1 MAFKVTSPMLIAGAV
16 HIWQISLAIDSA
28 LVQTCRN
35 LLSED
40 EIARADRFYFE
51 RDRVHFTAARAAMR
65 TILAQYLNI
74 APEAVAFSY
83 GEKGKPELAPSLS
96 ESGLKFNLSHSHGRA
111 LLGVTLHSH
120 IGADIEFINHEFAGT
135 EIATRFFSPR
145 EVSTLCALSP
155 QDQSAAFFS
164 CWTRK
169 EAYIKAVG
177 EGLSIALDSFDVAFG
192 PGVPAALLRT
202 QASPNG
208 QSQWAMYD
216 IPAPQGYAAAI
227 VVEGTNHSLLQ
238 SQWEWPANEPITHT
252 FNNQNPF

>member
-1 MAFKVTSPMLIAGAV
+1 MAFKVTSPMLTQGAV
-16 HIWQISLAIDSA
+16 HIWQINLAIDSVLA
-28 LVQTCRN
+28 QTCRK

-51 RDRVHFTAARAAMR
+51 RDRTHFTAARAAMR
-65 TILAQYLNI
+65 TILAQYLSV
-74 APEAVAFSY
+74 APEEVAFSY
-83 GEKGKPELAPSLS
+83 GEKGKPELASALS

-120 IGADIEFINHEFAGT
+120 IGADIEFINREFAGD
-135 EIATRFFSPR
+135 EIATRFFSAC
-145 EVSTLCALSP
+145 EVSTLRALP
-155 QDQSAAFFS
+155 QQDRSTAFFS

-177 EGLSIALDSFDVAFG
+177 EGLSIPLDSFDVAFG
-192 PGVPAALLRT
+192 PGVPATLLRT

-216 IPAPQGYAAAI
+216 IPAPQGFAAAI
-227 VVEGTNHSLLQ
+227 VVEGANHRLQ
-238 SQWEWPANEPITHT
+238 QNQWDWPAKEQHCSNL
-252 FNNQNPF
+252 